1 MFMHDHYFIFTTFG
15 EMDLR
20 AVLSECQEQGWVP
33 LLILRPIDPASPVLV
48 PGFHTREA
56 ANRFAARHLV
66 KNHMFGVAIL
76 PPAET
81 TKIQTT
87 WLDARGWKF
96 ESLPYPRLMKQTHTV
111 DVEVLELDAKLD
123 VYRAAVKPGAQRK
136 IISYAKEGGNL

>member
-1 MFMHDHYFIFTTFG
+1 
-15 EMDLR
+15 
-20 AVLSECQEQGWVP
+20 
-33 LLILRPIDPASPVLV
+33 
-48 PGFHTREA
+48 
-56 ANRFAARHLV
+56 
-66 KNHMFGVAIL
+66 MFGVAIL